1 MAEEEKK
8 EQDNAQEET
17 KEEPKTITIEESKIA
32 EYEAKIA
39 ESEDLAKRMKADFE
53 NLKKNSEKEKQG
65 YKALICSSF
74 IEKLLP
80 VLDTFDQAMLNTSS
94 ESERKGLGLVY
105 SQMLDILSKEGL
117 KPIETIGKTF
127 DPYLHE
133 ILMKE
138 SSDKDD
144 DEIIEEFQKGYTLGE
159 RVIRHSKVKV
169 SEKKEE

>member
-1 MAEEEKK
+1 MSEEEKT
-8 EQDNAQEET
+8 QEEGQ
-17 KEEPKTITIEESKIA
+17 EEPKTVTIEESKIA

-39 ESEDLAKRMKADFE
+39 ESDDLAKRMKADYE
-53 NLKKNSEKEKQG
+53 NLKKNSEKEKEG

-80 VLDTFDQAMLNTSS
+80 VLDTFDQAMQNTSS

-105 SQMLDILSKEGL
+105 SQMLDILSKEGVR
-117 KPIETIGKTF
+117 PIEALGKKF

-138 SSDKDD
+138 VSDKED

-169 SEKKEE
+169 SEKKEG